1 MDLHLALLALGV
13 GLIVIIFA
21 LSRYSN
27 VIDDLRRKWQEN
39 KQRKKHESE
48 RKVRDAENAPKFD
61 DSAQSDAHDDSPL
74 FDYSADLIEG
84 KELAENNVL
93 LSREAD
99 DAEQQTEQPR
109 LENQQLDEDTA
120 SLKEAEEEA
129 GGPFTSLRQIDYW
142 IKLSPAE
149 QHKQAQ
155 ILEKL
160 NGWDKI
166 AFPVQLHALTLE
178 NPKWVSLLDSAG
190 DVEIVDVVASYQLL
204 HKGEATSLEDLCIFD
219 ELVTQL
225 GEALE
230 AEKLVMASP
239 EQALEQSQQLA
250 DFHKNHCES
259 LEVTIRAPQSESFM
273 GKLVETSAKQQGLE
287 FKDGEYVRMK
297 KMGAQNII
305 LYRMLA
311 VDADK
316 FDQDMSSD
324 AMIKSVKFSMLPAL
338 SPKPG
343 RDAKEMLDAVKAFA
357 SRVKGEIR
365 VPGKPEFHLDQL
377 LNLRNSVSQ
386 LEADME
392 NAGLEPGGPELQ
404 RIFS

>member
-1 MDLHLALLALGV
+1 VDLHLALLALGLV
-13 GLIVIIFA
+13 LIVIIFA

-27 VIDDLRRKWQEN
+27 VIEDLQQKWQKNREL
-39 KQRKKHESE
+39 KKRDSE
-48 RKVRDAENAPKFD
+48 RKVRDAENAPKFA
-61 DSAQSDAHDDSPL
+61 DSAQSDVQDESPL
-74 FDYSADLIEG
+74 FDYSSDSIEANDIT
-84 KELAENNVL
+84 EDNVL
-93 LSREAD
+93 LSREVD
-99 DAEQQTEQPR
+99 DATLEVEQHRVED
-109 LENQQLDEDTA
+109 QQLEEETT
-120 SLKEAEEEA
+120 SLKEAEEEV

-149 QHKQAQ
+149 QHTQAQ

-190 DVEIVDVVASYQLL
+190 DVEIMDVVASYQLL
-204 HKGEATSLEDLCIFD
+204 HKGEATSLEDLSIFD

-225 GEALE
+225 GTALE
-230 AEKLVMASP
+230 AEKLVMATP
-239 EQALEQSQQLA
+239 QQALEQSQQLA
-250 DFHKNHCES
+250 DFHNNHCES

-297 KMGAQNII
+297 KMGAQDII

-316 FDQDMSSD
+316 FDEDMSSD
-324 AMIKSVKFSMLPAL
+324 SMIKSVKFSMLPAL

-386 LEADME
+386 LEDDMT